1 MLLYATTLKQERKNM
16 SNKKETSCKV
26 ASTAGKLLSS
36 KSTSKSVKSV
46 AVSALKKN
54 KKTCTKK

>member
-1 MLLYATTLKQERKNM
+1 M

-46 AVSALKKN
+46 AGSALSQTS
-54 KKTCTKK
+54 KTCTKSKLNGLCPFIRYL

>member
-1 MLLYATTLKQERKNM
+1 M

-36 KSTSKSVKSV
+36 KATSKSVKSV
-46 AVSALKKN
+46 AGSALSQTS
-54 KKTCTKK
+54 KTCTKK

>member
-1 MLLYATTLKQERKNM
+1 MLNKN
-16 SNKKETSCKV
+16 KTSCKV

-46 AVSALKKN
+46 SGSALSQTS
-54 KKTCTKK
+54 KTCTKK

>member
-1 MLLYATTLKQERKNM
+1 MLLYATTLRQERKNM

-46 AVSALKKN
+46 AGSALSPTSKI
-54 KKTCTKK
+54 CTKK